1 MSNQIK
7 ASIFITCLVDQIFP
21 QVGEAMVQVLRRV
34 GVSLDFPEA
43 QTCCGQPA
51 FNSGLRSEAK
61 VLAERMVSVFDGSE
75 YVVAP
80 SGSCTSMV
88 RVFYPELFKDDPTSL
103 EKIKALSN
111 RTYEFSEF
119 LVKVVGI
126 EDVGASY
133 QGSVTYHP
141 SCHLLREL
149 EVRNEPQALIN
160 NVRDVQF
167 HELKDKEQ
175 CCGFGGT
182 FSVKYPDIS
191 GAILQSKIDN
201 IKDTGADV
209 LISNDAGCLMHVAG
223 GLERQ
228 ELTVKTMHLAE
239 LLAKTRTNNPSLE
252 KQG

>member
-1 MSNQIK
+1 
-7 ASIFITCLVDQIFP
+7 
-21 QVGEAMVQVLRRV
+21 MVEVLRRA
-34 GVSLDFPEA
+34 GISLDFPEA

-51 FNSGLRSEAK
+51 FNSGLRREAK
-61 VLAERMVSVFDGSE
+61 ELAKRFISVFRGSE
-75 YVVAP
+75 YIVAP
-80 SGSCTSMV
+80 SGSCTTMV
-88 RVFYPELFKDDPTSL
+88 RIFYPELFKDDHEYL
-103 EKIKALSN
+103 EKTKALST

-126 EDVGASY
+126 ENVGASY

-149 EVRNEPQALIN
+149 EVREEPQTLIN
-160 NVRDVQF
+160 NVQGIEL

-201 IKDTGADV
+201 IKDSGAEV
-209 LISNDAGCLMHVAG
+209 LISNDAGCLMHMAG
-223 GLERQ
+223 GLEKQ
-228 ELTVKTMHLAE
+228 KVAVKTMHLAE
-239 LLAKTRTNNPSLE
+239 LLAKTGLNSPSLG